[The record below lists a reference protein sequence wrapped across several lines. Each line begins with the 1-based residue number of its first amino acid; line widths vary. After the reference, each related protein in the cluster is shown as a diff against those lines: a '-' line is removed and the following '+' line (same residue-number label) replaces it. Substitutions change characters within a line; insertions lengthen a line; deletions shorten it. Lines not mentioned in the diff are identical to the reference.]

1 MIDRGLTDLVVGL
14 DLPVEEAV
22 LLDGRVAVHRPGQQ
36 VPRPPARL
44 VRRPEH
50 RRRRPPVHLDV
61 LPARRRGN
69 DCQLCLL

>member
-1 MIDRGLTDLVVGL
+1 MGNQNWRPLTDLVIGL

-22 LLDGRVAVHRPGQQ
+22 LLDGRVAVHRPRQQ

-50 RRRRPPVHLDV
+50 RRRRPTVNLDV
-61 LPARRRGN
+61 LPANRKSIKV
-69 DCQLCLL
+69 LY